1 MMNIMKVVIVIV
13 VLGMLMIGL
22 WIYHTLYP
30 KAKVTGTG
38 LIKISC
44 VGDSITYGLG
54 VSSHR
59 DQVWVSLLP
68 GLLGDDYK
76 TVNYG
81 LSNRT
86 LLSTGDMPYEK
97 EKLARQ
103 FWSGKEDIILFML
116 GTNDTKKSNWNAAL
130 FEAEYRDYVKRLLDK
145 GATVYIMI
153 PPDLFTDVSK
163 SAVPNRNNLVTEA
176 IPIIRRVGDESCVNI
191 IDLFSLTEGHSEWFD
206 DGIHP
211 NKECNQFIAR
221 HIADAIIF
229 SSDNP

>member
-1 MMNIMKVVIVIV
+1 MKIIKVVIAIV
-13 VLGMLMIGL
+13 VAGVLVAGL

-30 KAKVTGTG
+30 KAKVTGSG
-38 LIKISC
+38 AIKISC

-59 DQVWVSLLP
+59 DQAWASLLP
-68 GLLGDDYK
+68 GLLGDDYQ

-97 EKLARQ
+97 EKLAGL
-103 FWSGKEDIILFML
+103 FWSGEEDIIIFML
-116 GTNDTKKSNWNAAL
+116 GTNDTKKNNWNADL
-130 FEAEYRDYVKRLLDK
+130 FETEYRDFVNRLMAK

-163 SAVPNRNNLVTEA
+163 SAVPNRDNLVNEL
-176 IPIIRRVGDESCVNI
+176 IPIIKKVGEETGVNM

-211 NKECNQFIAR
+211 NKEGNEIIAGY
-221 HIADAIIF
+221 IADIII
-229 SSDNP
+229 NAR